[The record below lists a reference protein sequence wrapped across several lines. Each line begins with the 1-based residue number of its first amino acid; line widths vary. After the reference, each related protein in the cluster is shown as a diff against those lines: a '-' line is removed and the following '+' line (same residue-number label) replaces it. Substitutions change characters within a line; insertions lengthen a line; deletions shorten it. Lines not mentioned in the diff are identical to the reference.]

1 MAFWPEEKLPSMKH
15 NLACCALS
23 NERARSAERRY
34 FTMTEQANAVTRVD
48 TKRLLG
54 SLWRKSWIVGIVAVV
69 SAVVILCGSLL
80 FITPRYTASAM
91 LYVSNS
97 SISISSGFSISSSD
111 LTAAQ
116 SLVRTYLVVL
126 NSNSTLETV
135 IREAGVTYN
144 CEELKEMITAGA
156 VNGTEVFEVSVT
168 SEDPKEAKH
177 IANAIAVVLPGR
189 IASVVE
195 GSTVRVVDYA
205 EEPENCSYPNYV
217 LSTGIAFAAGAL
229 LTVFIIVAKELSNRT
244 IRSEEYLTQTY
255 KNIPLLAV
263 IPDTREKGKSSYQGY
278 YDSRRTRQGSQRG
291 GKN

>member
-1 MAFWPEEKLPSMKH
+1 ML
-15 NLACCALS
+15 CALT
-23 NERARSAERRY
+23 RQGRSAERRY

-48 TKRLLG
+48 AKRLLG
-54 SLWRKSWIVGIVAVV
+54 NLWRKSWIVGIVAVV
-69 SAVVILCGSLL
+69 SAALMLCGSLL
-80 FITPRYTASAM
+80 FVTPRYTASAM

-135 IREAGVTYN
+135 IREAEVSYT
-144 CEELKEMITAGA
+144 CEELREMITADA

-168 SEDPKEAKH
+168 SEDPKEAKL

-189 IASVVE
+189 IASVVD

-205 EEPENCSYPNYV
+205 EDPVKCSYPDYV
-217 LSTGIAFAAGAL
+217 LNTGIAFAAGAF
-229 LTVFIIVAKELSNRT
+229 LTVFVLVAKELANST

-255 KNIPLLAV
+255 KDIPLLAV
-263 IPDTREKGKSSYQGY
+263 IPDAREKSKSNYHGY
-278 YDSRRTRQGSQRG
+278 YDSRRAHQGNQRG